1 MTDAS
6 HMNDVA
12 TALLDDR
19 NARLGYN
26 RPMLTPIDPPTSVRD
41 SSPVADDL
49 RWRRLRRGFLWSAI
63 GGLALYV
70 ALAAWGDVSQLRAV
84 LTAFPWRWMPLVLAL
99 TLVNYGGRL
108 LKWVLYLRWLKVPIG
123 KGDAARIFGMG
134 MTMVLT
140 PGKAGELLKSV
151 LVKRVS
157 GTPVMVTA
165 PAVMAERL
173 TDGLAMLLLAAAG
186 LFFFPEPAMRR
197 TALIVLAVVL
207 AGIFIAGRR
216 ALALRLIGLAE
227 GLPLVGRFARHL
239 HAFYESAQTLLSGRP
254 LVIAVGIGLVSWA
267 CEGLAYFV
275 VLRGVG
281 APNDARTALAAVFI
295 FSISTVVGAVVAT
308 PGGLGG
314 TEGALVTLAV
324 RVLHLGLAPAKAAAL
339 LARLATLWFG
349 VALGLLCVL
358 RWGWM
363 LEAGQ
368 RVGGAP
374 AVGDDPARDS
384 TV

>member
-1 MTDAS
+1 MTLPPPYPLGGRIVD
-6 HMNDVA
+6 
-12 TALLDDR
+12 
-19 NARLGYN
+19 LGYN
-26 RPMLTPIDPPTSVRD
+26 RPMHAPAEPPGAARD
-41 SSPVADDL
+41 GAPLPEDL
-49 RWRRLRRGFLWSAI
+49 RWRRLRRGFLWSAV

-84 LTAFPWRWMPLVLAL
+84 LSAFPWRWMPLVLAL

-108 LKWVLYLRWLKVPIG
+108 LKWILYLRWLKVPIG

-151 LVKRVS
+151 LVKRVA

-197 TALIVLAVVL
+197 TAVLVLAAVL
-207 AGIFIAGRR
+207 AGLFVAGRR

-239 HAFYESAQTLLSGRP
+239 HAFYESAQILLSGRP
-254 LVIAVGIGLVSWA
+254 LAIAVGIGLVSWA

-275 VLRGVG
+275 VLQGVG
-281 APNDARTALAAVFI
+281 GSADGRTALAAVFI
-295 FSISTVVGAVVAT
+295 FSISTVIGAVVAT

-314 TEGALVTLAV
+314 TEGALVTLAM
-324 RVLHLGLAPAKAAAL
+324 RVLGLGLAPAKAAAL
-339 LARLATLWFG
+339 LTRLATLWFG

-368 RVGGAP
+368 RVGEAAADG
-374 AVGDDPARDS
+374 GDDARNLA
-384 TV
+384 V